1 MIKEERYF
9 TIKEAAKLLGV
20 PKRSVK
26 RRIESKNFTAYQRLG
41 KRGFELVI
49 PQRELSFE
57 IMSSIPDS
65 TQLSLYEFETI
76 VIKRLEAMATGR
88 DSRISLPL
96 KLLREEFVQLKAEI
110 ENLNVSTAEDDS
122 PAVSLKRDRL
132 SRRHETELARSPQLQ
147 PPYPALGFAKH
158 E

>member
-20 PKRSVK
+20 PKRSIK
-26 RRIESKNFTAYQRLG
+26 RRIESKNLTAHKRLG

-57 IMSSIPDS
+57 IMSSISDS
-65 TQLSLYEFETI
+65 SQLSLYEFETI
-76 VIKRLEAMATGR
+76 VIKRLEAMAVGR
-88 DSRISLPL
+88 DRRVSLPL
-96 KLLREEFVQLKAEI
+96 KLLCEEFVQLKAEI
-110 ENLNVSTAEDDS
+110 QSLNVSTAVDDS
-122 PAVSLKRDRL
+122 PAVSLKRGIL
-132 SRRHETELARSPQLQ
+132 STRHETELARSLQLQ